1 MSRIFISYKRV
12 DRNRVFKI
20 RDQIERHVDEKC
32 WIDLDGIESDAQF
45 KNVIIRALNE
55 CEIVLFMYSKA
66 HSEIV
71 DFEKDWT
78 VRELNFAAS
87 KNKRIVFVN
96 IDGSPLTDEFSFD
109 YGTKQQVDG
118 RSQEK
123 IDRLI
128 MDLNKWL
135 NHGNSPEKLLSIG
148 SHKDMISQNKTKPN
162 KQIDSVKSYSSFF
175 RKNKKIILTCVSIVL
190 VGFFM
195 LFLIYPMGINNAEST
210 VERREKESGIEE
222 VDLGLPSGTLWANMN
237 VGSLRPSDYGE
248 FYSWGEIKTKR
259 NYQQVEYENIK
270 QVDISGTA
278 YDVANL
284 KYGTEWQIPTVADF
298 DELIHNC
305 SWSWVIVDGHK
316 GYNVT
321 GKNGQSIFLPAAG
334 WMCSDIPEY
343 QGQYGY
349 YWTSVK
355 VNDTF
360 AKGLL
365 FSKSEK
371 KVGNGYLYYGRCV
384 RPVKKNAVVVE

>member
-12 DRNRVFKI
+12 DRDKVFKI
-20 RDQIERHVDEKC
+20 KDQIECCVNEKC
-32 WIDLDGIESDAQF
+32 WIDIDGIESDAQF
-45 KNVIIRALNE
+45 KNVIIKALNE

-66 HSEIV
+66 HAEII

-123 IDRLI
+123 IGRLI
-128 MDLNKWL
+128 RDLNKWL
-135 NHGNSPEKLLSIG
+135 SRENISTRLQS
-148 SHKDMISQNKTKPN
+148 SHDPKDTTTEDKTKPPRRV
-162 KQIDSVKSYSSFF
+162 DSKNSYYSFF
-175 RKNKKIILTCVSIVL
+175 RKSKKIILTFVL
-190 VGFFM
+190 IFIAGFF
-195 LFLIYPMGINNAEST
+195 LLTLIYSSRIIT
-210 VERREKESGIEE
+210 VESRVEDIEKEVVFEG

-237 VGSLRPSDYGE
+237 VGSLSPSDYGE
-248 FYSWGEIKTKR
+248 FYSWGEIKTKN
-259 NYQQVEYENIK
+259 NYQQLGYNIIQ
-270 QVDISGTA
+270 QVDISGTS
-278 YDVANL
+278 YDVANI
-284 KYGTEWQIPTVADF
+284 KYGTEWQIPTAVDF
-298 DELIHNC
+298 DELIQNC
-305 SWSWVIVDGHK
+305 SWTWITINGHE

-349 YWTSVK
+349 YWTSIK

-360 AKGLL
+360 AKVLL
-365 FSKSEK
+365 FGKSEK
-371 KVGNGYLYYGRCV
+371 KIGNGYLYYGRCI
-384 RPVKKNAVVVE
+384 RPIRRDIVVE